1 MEIKEIRNEKEY
13 EEILARLR
21 KGAEYIESP
30 EFKAKP
36 EEHKRAALER
46 YAQLSKAILK
56 YKGLI

>member
-1 MEIKEIRNEKEY
+1 MEIKEIRNDKEY
-13 EEILARLR
+13 EQVLARLR

-36 EEHKRAALER
+36 EEHKRKSLER
-46 YAQLSKAILK
+46 YNQLATMILK

>member
-1 MEIKEIRNEKEY
+1 MEIRNDKEY
-13 EEILARLR
+13 EEILARLL

-36 EEHKRAALER
+36 EEHKRAVLER
-46 YAQLSKAILK
+46 CAKLSNAILK

>member
-1 MEIKEIRNEKEY
+1 MEIRNDKEY
-13 EEILARLR
+13 EEILALLL

-36 EEHKRAALER
+36 EEHKRAVLER
-46 YAQLSKAILK
+46 CAKLSNAILK